1 MFPTSSGYLVKLVFT
16 KFRML
21 RVPISSKLF
30 AQDLANSSGNKKIA
44 FSRAYFYSHV
54 LNASVLSIN
63 S

>member
-1 MFPTSSGYLVKLVFT
+1 MFPTRLDYLVKLVLT

-21 RVPISSKLF
+21 RVPISAKLL

-44 FSRAYFYSHV
+44 FSRAYFYSTV
-54 LNASVLSIN
+54 LNESVLSIN